1 VLISQAIHSLDLML
15 TLAGPVA
22 SVAAIAG
29 TSAMHRMETED
40 TVGAGMRFANGALG
54 GLFASTASFPG
65 AGEQLTLTF
74 TEATAILADGAL
86 QVAWRDGRSAFR
98 GRRRSDGLLERGASR
113 PDPRLPRRGGG
124 RPRSGDHRRSGA
136 GRAPPDRRP
145 APIRERGQER
155 RAVSLRFAA
164 IGLDHRHIYGQVGR
178 LLELGCECAGW
189 WAEGG
194 DPQPLEGFVKRFPH
208 LQRVDDKRRL
218 LEDPSIAL
226 IVTAAVPS
234 DRADVAIAA
243 MEHGKDV
250 MSDKPGCTSL
260 AQLDDLRAAVA
271 PHRRDVN

>member
-1 VLISQAIHSLDLML
+1 
-15 TLAGPVA
+15 
-22 SVAAIAG
+22 
-29 TSAMHRMETED
+29 
-40 TVGAGMRFANGALG
+40 
-54 GLFASTASFPG
+54 
-65 AGEQLTLTF
+65 
-74 TEATAILADGAL
+74 
-86 QVAWRDGRSAFR
+86 
-98 GRRRSDGLLERGASR
+98 
-113 PDPRLPRRGGG
+113 
-124 RPRSGDHRRSGA
+124 
-136 GRAPPDRRP
+136 
-145 APIRERGQER
+145 
-155 RAVSLRFAA
+155 VSLRFAA